1 MIIDFLVQ
9 FEPRIQAD
17 ITDWVGIAIVIATY
31 FWMKNRR
38 PKNKETKETVV

>member
-9 FEPRIQAD
+9 IEPRIQAD
-17 ITDWVGIAIVIATY
+17 ITDFAGIAIVIATY

-38 PKNKETKETVV
+38 PKNRKIEETHV